1 MSITKS
7 PRDSTIG
14 GRGVGVGVGVK
25 VGVGH
30 PGPSQIGVCVGG
42 TGVGV
47 GVGGTGVG
55 VGVGGTG
62 VGVGAANIIAVA
74 LIVTSS
80 PPQFRVAETVILPE
94 PLAGAVIVAPVLV

>member
-1 MSITKS
+1 M
-7 PRDSTIG
+7 G
-14 GRGVGVGVGVK
+14 
-25 VGVGH
+25 
-30 PGPSQIGVCVGG
+30 VGG

-55 VGVGGTG
+55 VGVG